1 MKSQMRIEAMEK
13 ILVTGGSGFIGTN
26 VVQFYLDKGFDV
38 LSIDRS
44 TPKIEKH
51 MGVFKQVEIEDRE
64 RVCDFFTAFR
74 PDYVIH
80 LAARTDL
87 DGKCLEDYSSNIRG
101 VENILYAASL
111 LPELR
116 KILVT
121 SSMLVCHTGYQPKN
135 QFDYAPTTFY
145 GESKVKTEEIVWSN
159 KPKCDWALLRP
170 TSIWGPWFGIPYR
183 NFFDMVISR
192 RYFHI
197 GHKSCTK
204 TYGYVGNAVYQIDQ
218 ILMNG
223 TQDEN
228 NKVFYLGDNPPIFI
242 EEWANEIAAEMG
254 FKVPRMPMPLIKCA
268 GWFGD
273 FLRLFGIHFPMTSF
287 RLRNMTTDNVINLE
301 NTYALAPHPPYSRKD
316 GVKHTLDWIRKQ

>member
-1 MKSQMRIEAMEK
+1 MRIEAMEK